1 MSTVKTTFLQHL
13 SANVSNISLEANGSV
28 RVGTLSSPLYFSVN
42 GTIGSQYGNTALLT
56 DPVFVFP
63 PGKTRTTYTCTG
75 SQQTFVVPVG
85 ITEIYVKMWGAGGG
99 GGVSGG
105 WSYGSDGGG
114 GGCSIG
120 LIPVT
125 PGETLQI
132 VVGRG
137 GQTNWPN
144 SQTLVY
150 GGGGGLK
157 NNSDNRYA
165 GAGGGYTGIFRSSVT
180 QGNALMIAGGGGG
193 GGSSRAGAG
202 NFGGAGGGL
211 EGQRG
216 GSSYDGKWNYGG
228 GGGTQ
233 SAGGTGISQAG
244 GALYGGYGGEGGN
257 GYGGGGGGGFWGGAG
272 GGYSESNTM
281 AGGGGGSGYLAA
293 SVLYGETFSGFRARP
308 GMYDDRDL
316 PKSIDGFDNWSTFAS
331 GGPYVM
337 TGGQYTSAGGGC
349 GYMVIYY

>member
-1 MSTVKTTFLQHL
+1 MSTIKTTSIQHL
-13 SANVSNISLEANGSV
+13 NANVSTISLEANGAV
-28 RVGTLSSPLYFSVN
+28 RVGTLSSSLYLSVN
-42 GTIGSQYGNTALLT
+42 GSIGSQSGNTAL
-56 DPVFVFP
+56 PNNPGFVVP
-63 PGKTRTTYTCTG
+63 PGKTKAAYGCTG
-75 SQQTFVVPVG
+75 GNQTFVVPAG

-105 WSYGSDGGG
+105 WSYGSVGGG

-125 PGETLQI
+125 PGETLNI
-132 VVGRG
+132 VVGQG
-137 GQTNWPN
+137 GQTNWAS
-144 SQTLVY
+144 SQTLMY

-165 GAGGGYTGIFRSSVT
+165 GAGGGYTGIFRSSIT

-193 GGSSRAGAG
+193 GGSSRLGAG

-216 GSSYDGKWNYGG
+216 GSSYDGKYNYGG

-233 SAGGTGISQAG
+233 SGGGTGISQAG
-244 GALYGGYGGEGGN
+244 GALYGGYGGEPGN
-257 GYGGGGGGGFWGGAG
+257 GYGGGGGGGFYGGAG

-281 AGGGGGSGYLAA
+281 AGGGGGSGYIGV
-293 SVLYGETFSGFRARP
+293 SVLYGKTFSGFKDRP
-308 GMYDDRDL
+308 AMYDDPDL
-316 PKSIDGFDNWSTFAS
+316 PKTIDGYNNWSHFAT
-331 GGPYVM
+331 GGEYCM
-337 TGGQYTSAGGGC
+337 SGGQYTSAGGGC